1 MVDKDPLLHC
11 FVVATPVPNLVSL
24 IAGADIHRQQNARAA
39 DKLIWRQ
46 QHLGQ
51 TTIPGHV
58 RQRHKSDQRKELSS
72 RFKCRTSDT
81 QPQRNRV
88 E

>member
-1 MVDKDPLLHC
+1 MVDQDPLLRC
-11 FVVATPVPNLVSL
+11 FVTIPVPNVVSL
-24 IAGADIHRQQNARAA
+24 IAGADIHWQQNARAA
-39 DKLIWRQ
+39 NKLIWRQ

-51 TTIPGHV
+51 TAIPGHV

-72 RFKCRTSDT
+72 RFKSRTADT